1 MIITWNM
8 PAGLPKQTASSTGQR
23 PAHSFHGV
31 PQRGCHE
38 KTNTLPFSCVHE
50 SPVFDLH
57 TGGVYP
63 FQTSLPVD
71 RVIFCPTHKYKR
83 KGSEKSTPIPHAD
96 ILNLPVNF
104 VIFEQFPPVFLCK
117 RQKPSPTRGEGR
129 FFICFYWHR
138 NCATSGRVTTEMM
151 VETKAY

>member
-8 PAGLPKQTASSTGQR
+8 PADLAEANGIFHRSASGSFLSWRPPKGMSRKNKYTAD
-23 PAHSFHGV
+23 
-31 PQRGCHE
+31 
-38 KTNTLPFSCVHE
+38 SCVRE

-83 KGSEKSTPIPHAD
+83 KGSKKSTPIPYAD
-96 ILNLPVNF
+96 ILNLSINF
-104 VIFEQFPPVFLCK
+104 VIFEQFLSVFLCR
-117 RQKPSPTRGEGR
+117 RQKPSPTRGEGQ
-129 FFICFYWHR
+129 FFIRFY
-138 NCATSGRVTTEMM
+138 
-151 VETKAY
+151 